1 MDTRDD
7 QIAPHRVAHD
17 AGWTRMTAV
26 AEVQPVSSQAD
37 LVRRAARG
45 DALAFESL
53 LATRA
58 DGAFRVARAMLGDE
72 SEARDATQDAFV
84 SAWHELP
91 RLRDPEAFD
100 AWLRRILVNACRAQM
115 RVRKRVREIRL
126 DLIVDPAAPGPGLS
140 EQLGDTD
147 VLAHAFDRLDGDKRA
162 LLVLHYLERTS
173 IAEIAAS
180 LGIPTGTVKW
190 RLHDAREALQRALV
204 AEGEDRR

>member
-1 MDTRDD
+1 
-7 QIAPHRVAHD
+7 
-17 AGWTRMTAV
+17 MTAI
-26 AEVQPVSSQAD
+26 AEVLPVPSQAD

-45 DALAFESL
+45 DALAFERL
-53 LATRA
+53 IATRA
-58 DGAFRVARAMLGDE
+58 DHAFRIARAMLGDE

-84 SAWHELP
+84 SAWRELP
-91 RLRDPEAFD
+91 RLHDPERFD

-140 EQLGDTD
+140 EQLGATD
-147 VLAHAFDRLDGDKRA
+147 MLARAFDRLDGDKRA
-162 LLVLHYLERTS
+162 LLVLHYLDHAS
-173 IAEIAAS
+173 VAEIAAS

>member
-1 MDTRDD
+1 
-7 QIAPHRVAHD
+7 
-17 AGWTRMTAV
+17 MTAI
-26 AEVQPVSSQAD
+26 AEALPVSSQTD

-45 DALAFESL
+45 DALAFERL

-58 DGAFRVARAMLGDE
+58 DQAFRIARAMLGDE

-84 SAWHELP
+84 SAWRELP
-91 RLRDPEAFD
+91 RLREPERFD

-126 DLIVDPAAPGPGLS
+126 EVIADPPAPGPSLS
-140 EQLGDTD
+140 EQLGATDT
-147 VLAHAFDRLDGDKRA
+147 LARAFDRIGGDKRA
-162 LLVLHYLERTS
+162 LLVLHHLDHAS
-173 IAEIAAS
+173 VADIAAS

-204 AEGEDRR
+204 AEGEDQR

>member
-1 MDTRDD
+1 
-7 QIAPHRVAHD
+7 
-17 AGWTRMTAV
+17 MTAIT
-26 AEVQPVSSQAD
+26 EVLPVSSQAD

-45 DALAFESL
+45 DALAFERL

-58 DGAFRVARAMLGDE
+58 DHAFRIAQAMLGDE

-84 SAWHELP
+84 SAWRELP
-91 RLRDPEAFD
+91 RLRDPERFD
-100 AWLRRILVNACRAQM
+100 PWLRRILVNACRAQM

-140 EQLGDTD
+140 EQVGATD
-147 VLAHAFDRLDGDKRA
+147 MLARAFDRLDGDRRA
-162 LLVLHYLERTS
+162 LLVLHYLDHASVEQ
-173 IAEIAAS
+173 IAAS

>member
-1 MDTRDD
+1 VDPV
-7 QIAPHRVAHD
+7 IA
-17 AGWTRMTAV
+17 T
-26 AEVQPVSSQAD
+26 AEVRPVLSQSDLVSS
-37 LVRRAARG
+37 AARG
-45 DALAFESL
+45 DALAFERL

-58 DGAFRVARAMLGDE
+58 DWAFRIARAMLGDE
-72 SEARDATQDAFV
+72 SEARDATQEAFV
-84 SAWHELP
+84 SAWRELP

-126 DLIVDPAAPGPGLS
+126 DATVDPAAPGPGLS
-140 EQLGDTD
+140 EQLGATD
-147 VLAHAFDRLDGDKRA
+147 MLARAFDRLDGDKRA
-162 LLVLHYLERTS
+162 LLVLHYLDHAS
-173 IAEIAAS
+173 VAEIAAS